1 MSKITL
7 TDNSIQCDQLSHAE
21 SKFENRIYFGYRIQK
36 LKISGSNMAQFK
48 GFYKLLIPSFGIFS
62 PRTFSYLLVPRKGLI
77 SEDLG
82 NTGCFYILQFFN
94 ANLILLLLYKSSH
107 MIYYFKA
114 RFKRILMQKKLF
126 KKKNSV

>member
-48 GFYKLLIPSFGIFS
+48 GFYNFLIPSFGIFRS
-62 PRTFSYLLVPRKGLI
+62 RSFFYLLVPPKGLI
-77 SEDLG
+77 SEALG
-82 NTGCFYILQFFN
+82 NMDLN
-94 ANLILLLLYKSSH
+94 D
-107 MIYYFKA
+107 KA
-114 RFKRILMQKKLF
+114 
-126 KKKNSV
+126 